1 MPPLSVF
8 DREELAALLASQHGI
23 IARRQTQKC
32 AMTPKALR
40 HRTRPGGPWQVI
52 LPGVYA
58 SQPGRLSDQARA
70 VAALLYAR
78 QPMAITGPAAMA
90 FHGACKD
97 AGEMVDVLVPLESR
111 QRDCGFVRLRRTS
124 IEPGAFFREGMLT
137 YVPLDRAIAD
147 TARALTDMTQ
157 VRALVSAS
165 VQRGSVAIW
174 QLQRELAAGPRQGS
188 ARLRAVLAEVA
199 DGVRSVA
206 EADLRLIIRQFRL
219 PAPLYN
225 PALFT
230 CGRFLARPDAWWPEY
245 GVAVEVDSKAW
256 HLSPTDWER
265 TLQRDAA
272 MTEQGI
278 LVLHFTP
285 AALRAKRRQVAGQIK
300 ATLSVSRG
308 PLPHIGTR
316 PAG

>member
-1 MPPLSVF
+1 MLCACPPLSVF
-8 DREELAALLASQHGI
+8 DQEELAALLASQHGI

-58 SQPGRLSDQARA
+58 SQPGRLSDRARA
-70 VAALLYAR
+70 MAALLYAR
-78 QPMAITGPAAMA
+78 QPLAITGPAAMA
-90 FHGACKD
+90 FHGAFKD
-97 AGEMVDVLVPLESR
+97 AGEVVDVLVPLESR
-111 QRDCGFVRLRRTS
+111 QRDSGFVRLRRTS

-188 ARLRAVLAEVA
+188 ARLRAVLA
-199 DGVRSVA
+199 
-206 EADLRLIIRQFRL
+206 
-219 PAPLYN
+219 
-225 PALFT
+225 
-230 CGRFLARPDAWWPEY
+230 
-245 GVAVEVDSKAW
+245 
-256 HLSPTDWER
+256 
-265 TLQRDAA
+265 
-272 MTEQGI
+272 
-278 LVLHFTP
+278 
-285 AALRAKRRQVAGQIK
+285 
-300 ATLSVSRG
+300 RG
-308 PLPHIGTR
+308 G
-316 PAG
+316 